1 MEIDFSAKLETTA
14 KVVKV
19 ATKMKLTNQDAN
31 ITFRYS
37 MLIKIR
43 VLQRRNKINYCVCQ

>member
-1 MEIDFSAKLETTA
+1 
-14 KVVKV
+14 
-19 ATKMKLTNQDAN
+19 MKLTNQDAN

-43 VLQRRNKINYCVCQ
+43 VLQRRNKINYCVCQKNDPYNLEKKITSAA